1 MRTKIF
7 SFIPGTRLK
16 RKIFVCYMISL
27 CCRIV
32 HILLVFSFFIICN
45 FEEKKSLL
53 PSWMHLN
60 FISKT
65 LKIIISP
72 QTVGGI
78 SLETN
83 IGQLVFAG
91 TTGNMFDLS
100 PVICVGGDHR
110 LHCWACA
117 SKLWHAKYLA
127 GFYILLWHIANYNI
141 LWEKL
146 DRKVYQQGSIQ
157 NSKRAI
163 CIML

>member
-1 MRTKIF
+1 
-7 SFIPGTRLK
+7 
-16 RKIFVCYMISL
+16 
-27 CCRIV
+27 
-32 HILLVFSFFIICN
+32 
-45 FEEKKSLL
+45 
-53 PSWMHLN
+53 MHLN

-78 SLETN
+78 LLETN
-83 IGQLVFAG
+83 IWQLVFAG
-91 TTGNMFDLS
+91 TTGNMFDLR